1 MNRWM
6 KIINKFNIIAIYL
19 TSVVNYYFKK
29 GIFQNIK
36 LAWYIFKTNRSVIHH
51 NLLCACAK
59 TTYILLSFI
68 ILLFYYI
75 FFIHLIVL
83 NCCSPLFLSIIFL
96 LLTLSRFILLHK
108 CVYKILYCTY
118 CLCSFETALGNNF
131 VNIYFS
137 YKTR

>member
-36 LAWYIFKTNRSVIHH
+36 LAWYIFKTNRAVIQYH

-59 TTYILLSFI
+59 TTYILLSLI

-75 FFIHLIVL
+75 FFVHLIVL
-83 NCCSPLFLSIIFL
+83 NCCFPLFLSIIFL
-96 LLTLSRFILLHK
+96 LLTLSRFILFIIQTRMYFIALIV
-108 CVYKILYCTY
+108 CVLLKPY
-118 CLCSFETALGNNF
+118 
-131 VNIYFS
+131 
-137 YKTR
+137 